1 MAKCKGDM
9 ETFYGLAK
17 GGIEPIGILFRWL
30 NSLVLGAFVHCS
42 RGHCRCIL
50 RFSTATVLMS

>member
-1 MAKCKGDM
+1 MGDALMAKCKGDM

-30 NSLVLGAFVHCS
+30 LRVWRARTQSCAGAECGS
-42 RGHCRCIL
+42 CAQG
-50 RFSTATVLMS
+50 TAT

>member
-17 GGIEPIGILFRWL
+17 GGIEPIGILFRW
-30 NSLVLGAFVHCS
+30 SLSGT
-42 RGHCRCIL
+42 CRC
-50 RFSTATVLMS
+50 SDPV